1 MEKNIV
7 SSSNEVPVTP
17 PQQSY
22 AESALARVEALRTM
36 RQNIPNLVI
45 PETRDA
51 RRRLANAAS
60 VPPEFIELA
69 SMAVKSHAPLVRGGG
84 QDLAQN
90 SDLKSFAEAYGP
102 LGDELEALTSFV
114 KHSVTKAMNTVGS
127 EALTTYALARRLSK
141 RPESADLIPHVDAM
155 GKALGKRNRKSK
167 SKPAPTPATAVTA
180 ASEESSPVTSPS
192 STTDPKSK

>member
-1 MEKNIV
+1 M

-22 AESALARVEALRTM
+22 ADSALAFVEALRTM

-114 KHSVTKAMNTVGS
+114 KHSVTKAMNTVGT

-155 GKALGKRNRKSK
+155 RKALGKRIRKSK
-167 SKPAPTPATAVTA
+167 SKPAPKPATPVA
-180 ASEESSPVTSPS
+180 ATETSPVTPSS
-192 STTDPKSK
+192 STTDPKTK

>member
-1 MEKNIV
+1 MEKTMP
-7 SSSNEVPVTP
+7 SSNDVPVTP
-17 PQQSY
+17 PEQSY
-22 AESALARVEALRTM
+22 AESALARVEELRAM
-36 RQNIPNLVI
+36 RDKIPNLVI

-51 RRRLANAAS
+51 RRRLSVAAS
-60 VPPEFIELA
+60 VPPEFVELA

-84 QDLAQN
+84 QDLA
-90 SDLKSFAEAYGP
+90 KSFAEAYGP
-102 LGDELEALTSFV
+102 VGDELEALTSFV

-127 EALTTYALARRLSK
+127 EALTTYALAKRLSK

-167 SKPAPTPATAVTA
+167 SKPAPTPATAVTPA
-180 ASEESSPVTSPS
+180 PEEPSPVTSSS

>member
-1 MEKNIV
+1 
-7 SSSNEVPVTP
+7 
-17 PQQSY
+17 
-22 AESALARVEALRTM
+22 M
-36 RQNIPNLVI
+36 RDKIPNLVI

-51 RRRLANAAS
+51 RRRLSVAAS

-155 GKALGKRNRKSK
+155 RKALGKRIRKSK
-167 SKPAPTPATAVTA
+167 SKPAPKAATPVTTT
-180 ASEESSPVTSPS
+180 ESSPVTPSS
-192 STTDPKSK
+192 STTDPKTT

>member
-1 MEKNIV
+1 
-7 SSSNEVPVTP
+7 
-17 PQQSY
+17 
-22 AESALARVEALRTM
+22 M

-114 KHSVTKAMNTVGS
+114 KHSVTKAMNTVGT

-141 RPESADLIPHVDAM
+141 RPEPADLIPHVDPV
-155 GKALGKRNRKSK
+155 GKPLAKR
-167 SKPAPTPATAVTA
+167 V
-180 ASEESSPVTSPS
+180 PS
-192 STTDPKSK
+192 SNSNPPPNPAIPLPPPPQAPPPLPPPSPP

>member
-1 MEKNIV
+1 M

-17 PQQSY
+17 PQESY
-22 AESALARVEALRTM
+22 ADSALALVEELRAM
-36 RQNIPNLVI
+36 RERIPNLVI

-51 RRRLANAAS
+51 RRRLSSAAS
-60 VPPEFIELA
+60 VPPEFVELT

-84 QDLAQN
+84 QDLARN
-90 SDLKSFAEAYGP
+90 ADLKSFAEAYGP
-102 LGDELEALTSFV
+102 VGDELEALTSFV

-127 EALTTYALARRLSK
+127 EALTTFALAKRLAK

-155 GKALGKRNRKSK
+155 GKALARRVRKSK
-167 SKPAPTPATAVTA
+167 SKPAPKPATAVTPA
-180 ASEESSPVTSPS
+180 PEEPSQVTSSS

>member
-1 MEKNIV
+1 M

-17 PQQSY
+17 PQPSY
-22 AESALARVEALRTM
+22 ADSALALVEELRAM
-36 RQNIPNLVI
+36 RERIPHLVI

-60 VPPEFIELA
+60 IPAQFVELV

-84 QDLAQN
+84 QDLARN
-90 SDLKSFAEAYGP
+90 ADLKSFAEAYGP
-102 LGDELEALTSFV
+102 VGDELEALTSFV

-127 EALTTYALARRLSK
+127 EALTTYALALRLSK

-155 GKALGKRNRKSK
+155 RKALGKRIRKSK
-167 SKPAPTPATAVTA
+167 SKPAPKPANPVTA
-180 ASEESSPVTSPS
+180 APEESSPVTPSS
-192 STTDPKSK
+192 STTDPKAK

>member
-1 MEKNIV
+1 MP
-7 SSSNEVPVTP
+7 SSNEVPVTP

-22 AESALARVEALRTM
+22 AESALALVEELRAM
-36 RQNIPNLVI
+36 REKIPNLVI
-45 PETRDA
+45 PETRDS
-51 RRRLANAAS
+51 RRRLSIAAS
-60 VPPEFIELA
+60 VPPEFVELA
-69 SMAVKSHAPLVRGGG
+69 SMAVKTHAPLVRGGG

-114 KHSVTKAMNTVGS
+114 KHSVTKALNTVGS
-127 EALTTYALARRLSK
+127 EALTTFALAKRLSK

-167 SKPAPTPATAVTA
+167 SKPAPKPATAVTPA
-180 ASEESSPVTSPS
+180 PEEPSPVTSSS

>member
-1 MEKNIV
+1 M

-17 PQQSY
+17 PQESY
-22 AESALARVEALRTM
+22 ADSALALVEELRAM
-36 RQNIPNLVI
+36 RERIPNLAI

-51 RRRLANAAS
+51 RRRLSQAAS
-60 VPPEFIELA
+60 VPPEFVELT

-84 QDLAQN
+84 QDLARN
-90 SDLKSFAEAYGP
+90 ADLKSFAEAYGP
-102 LGDELEALTSFV
+102 VGDELEALTSFV

-127 EALTTYALARRLSK
+127 EALTTFALAKRLAK

-155 GKALGKRNRKSK
+155 GKALAKRVRKSK
-167 SKPAPTPATAVTA
+167 SKPAPKPATAVK
-180 ASEESSPVTSPS
+180 ASEESSPVTSSS

>member
-1 MEKNIV
+1 M
-7 SSSNEVPVTP
+7 STSNEVPDTP

-22 AESALARVEALRTM
+22 AESALARVEELRAM
-36 RQNIPNLVI
+36 RDKIPNLVI

-51 RRRLANAAS
+51 RRRLSVAAS

-84 QDLAQN
+84 QDLDKN

-102 LGDELEALTSFV
+102 LGDELEALTFFV
-114 KHSVTKAMNTVGS
+114 KHSVTKALNTIGS
-127 EALTTYALARRLSK
+127 EALTTFALAKRLSK
-141 RPESADLIPHVDAM
+141 RPESADLIPHVEAM
-155 GKALGKRNRKSK
+155 GKALGKRGRKSK
-167 SKPAPTPATAVTA
+167 SKPAPTPATAVTS
-180 ASEESSPVTSPS
+180 ASEESSPATTSS

>member
-1 MEKNIV
+1 MTFPLHPQ
-7 SSSNEVPVTP
+7 SSRMPSQRWRAST
-17 PQQSY
+17 S
-22 AESALARVEALRTM
+22 S
-36 RQNIPNLVI
+36 
-45 PETRDA
+45 
-51 RRRLANAAS
+51 RRRLSVAAS

-84 QDLAQN
+84 QDLDKN

-102 LGDELEALTSFV
+102 LGDELEALTFFV
-114 KHSVTKAMNTVGS
+114 KHSVTKALNTIGS
-127 EALTTYALARRLSK
+127 EALTTFALAKRLSK

-167 SKPAPTPATAVTA
+167 SKPAPTPATAVTS
-180 ASEESSPVTSPS
+180 ASEESSPATTSS